1 MIPPEP
7 GGDPLELVAVL
18 LARGR
23 SVAVRARGGSMRPA
37 LRDGDVITLG
47 PLDRAPRR
55 GEVVAARRGSLLIIH
70 RVVRVIRVIAQ
81 GPGGVALR
89 GDACAAGDGV
99 FSLGELLGR
108 AISVRRGGERLSRAR
123 LGGRG
128 GRALG
133 LLRPLTR
140 AALRVAGL
148 GRRLSDPSSRS
159 R

>member
-7 GGDPLELVAVL
+7 GGDPLELVAEL

-37 LRDGDVITLG
+37 LCDGDVITLG
-47 PLDRAPRR
+47 PLARAPRR
-55 GEVVAARRGSLLIIH
+55 GEVVAARRGSLLVIH
-70 RVVRVIRVIAQ
+70 RVMALV
-81 GPGGVALR
+81 PGGVLLR

-99 FSLGELLGR
+99 FTNGELIGR
-108 AISVRRGGERLSRAR
+108 AISARRGDERLSPVR

-128 GRALG
+128 GRALE

-140 AALRVAGL
+140 AALRAAAL
-148 GRRLSDPSSRS
+148 GRRVSGEADSPG
-159 R
+159 